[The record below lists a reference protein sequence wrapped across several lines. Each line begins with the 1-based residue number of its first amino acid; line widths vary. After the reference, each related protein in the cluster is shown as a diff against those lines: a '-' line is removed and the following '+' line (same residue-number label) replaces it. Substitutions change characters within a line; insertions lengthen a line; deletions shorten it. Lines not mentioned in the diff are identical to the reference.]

1 MAFAN
6 GCFDFESCMEIR
18 VLESI
23 LAKLNFSSRLQVLEW
38 STPPKHVHESGG
50 CWLWLRIAATDTYDP
65 WSRLGGSR

>member
-6 GCFDFESCMEIR
+6 GCFDFKSCMEIR

-38 STPPKHVHESGG
+38 STPQKHVHESGDAG
-50 CWLWLRIAATDTYDP
+50 Y
-65 WSRLGGSR
+65 G